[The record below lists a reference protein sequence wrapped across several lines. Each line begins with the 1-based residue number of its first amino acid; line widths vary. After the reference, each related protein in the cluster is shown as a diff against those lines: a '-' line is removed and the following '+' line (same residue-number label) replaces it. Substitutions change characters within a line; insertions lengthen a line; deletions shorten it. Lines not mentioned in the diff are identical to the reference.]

1 MKILYKI
8 LNIRTGS
15 EELVLSTENELRNNY
30 DENTYSW
37 DYAMVGDGEE
47 VYFTTVLSELP
58 SNSLFYMAEPFSGTC
73 GRRLMIKVVDENVT
87 TRCRRF
93 YDTLLPDL
101 LLDPG
106 TVVTIIPEHIQDIVK
121 GGVK

>member
-1 MKILYKI
+1 MKRLYEM
-8 LNIRTGS
+8 LNVRTGS
-15 EELVLSTENELRNNY
+15 KELVLSTDNELKNSY
-30 DENTYSW
+30 DEDTYSW

-58 SNSLFYMAEPFSGTC
+58 PDSLFNLAEPFSRTC
-73 GRRLMIKVVDENVT
+73 GRRLMIKVVDENMT

-101 LLDPG
+101 LLDPE
-106 TVVTIIPEHIQDIVK
+106 TVVTIIPAHIQDIVK